1 MDNKTSRQ
9 YQACV
14 GVAFGLNQQM
24 ITVEVISKCSILP
37 LSSLTNKMDTR
48 ETALQVPVQN
58 VIYAKIN
65 CVYCEARGSR
75 LQDLADVTAFHVMVS
90 RIISD
95 VHNWGGREADGKH
108 VATYFLLL

>member
-24 ITVEVISKCSILP
+24 ITVEVTSKCSI
-37 LSSLTNKMDTR
+37 LSSLTNKMDTG

-75 LQDLADVTAFHVMVS
+75 LQDLADVTAFHFMVS
-90 RIISD
+90 RIT
-95 VHNWGGREADGKH
+95 W
-108 VATYFLLL
+108 